1 MSAHPP
7 FQPFKLAAALGAAL
21 LALTACGGG
30 GDTPAVTAPA
40 PTVQAF
46 KTLGLVQ
53 PVVVG
58 HRGASGVL
66 PEHTIE
72 AYTRAIE
79 MGADFVEPDLVAT
92 KDGVLIAR
100 HEPNITSTTNV
111 ASLPQ
116 FASRRTTKKVD
127 GVDETGW
134 FASDFTL
141 AEIKTLGAVI
151 TDAERTKV
159 FDGLYKIPTLQ
170 EIIDLVKAR
179 RTATG
184 REIGIYPETKHPSF
198 HRQLGLGLE
207 DRLIASINAAGWN
220 SKTSPVFVQSFEPG
234 SLKEMRSK
242 GLNTRM
248 VQLIDADDYDLKTGA
263 LTYAAP
269 YDRPY
274 DWTLSGDTRLYSAMV
289 TPAGLA
295 EIKTYADGIGPWKPY
310 IVPVKA
316 TLDAT
321 SSIVDRNGDGQR
333 NYNDASSQPATAL
346 IDNAHKAGL
355 IVHAY
360 TFRNEQ
366 RRLTFD
372 LNRDPKAEYLLFYRL
387 GVDGLFSDFPDTA
400 VDARAAYLKELGR

>member
-7 FQPFKLAAALGAAL
+7 LQRFKLTAAFGVAL

-30 GDTPAVTAPA
+30 DDAPA
-40 PTVQAF
+40 AAAPTPTVLAF
-46 KTLGLVQ
+46 KTLGGGQPLV
-53 PVVVG
+53 VA

-66 PEHTIE
+66 PEHTLE
-72 AYTRAIE
+72 AYIRAIE
-79 MGADFVEPDLVAT
+79 MGADFIEPDLVAT

-111 ASLPQ
+111 ATLPR

-141 AEIKTLGAVI
+141 ADIKTLGAVI

-184 REIGIYPETKHPSF
+184 REIGIYPETKHPTF
-198 HRQLGLGLE
+198 HRQLGLE

-220 SKTSPVFVQSFEPG
+220 SKTSPVLVQSFEPG
-234 SLKEMRSK
+234 SLKEMHSK

-248 VQLIDADDYDLKTGA
+248 VQLIDADNYDLKTGA

-274 DWTLSGDTRLYSAMV
+274 DWTVSGDTRLFSAMV

-316 TLDAT
+316 TLDAAGN
-321 SSIVDRNGDGQR
+321 IVDRNGDGVR
-333 NYNDASSQPATAL
+333 NYNDASSQPPTAL

-372 LNRDPKAEYLLFYRL
+372 LNKDPKAEYLLFYRL
-387 GVDGLFSDFPDTA
+387 GLDGLFSDFPDTA
-400 VDARAAYLKELGR
+400 LEARAAYLKELGR

>member
-1 MSAHPP
+1 MSAHPS
-7 FQPFKLAAALGAAL
+7 FQPFKLASALSVAL

-30 GDTPAVTAPA
+30 DDTPAVVTPA

-53 PVVVG
+53 PLVVG

-151 TDAERTKV
+151 TDAERTKA

-179 RTATG
+179 RAATG
-184 REIGIYPETKHPSF
+184 REIGIYPETKHPTF
-198 HRQLGLGLE
+198 HRQLSLGLE
-207 DRLIASINAAGWN
+207 DKLIASINAAGWN

-234 SLKEMRSK
+234 SLKEMRAK

-274 DWTLSGDTRLYSAMV
+274 DWTVSGDTRLFSAMV

-316 TLDAT
+316 TLDAAGN
-321 SSIVDRNGDGQR
+321 IVDRNGDGVR

-366 RRLTFD
+366 RRLSFD
-372 LNRDPKAEYLLFYRL
+372 LNKDPKAEYLLFYRL
-387 GVDGLFSDFPDTA
+387 GLDGLFSDFPDTA
-400 VDARAAYLKELGR
+400 LDARAAYLKELGR

>member
-30 GDTPAVTAPA
+30 GDTPALAAPA

-111 ASLPQ
+111 ATLPQ

-179 RTATG
+179 RTTTG
-184 REIGIYPETKHPSF
+184 REIGIYPETKHPTF

-207 DRLIASINAAGWN
+207 DRLIAGINAAGWN

-263 LTYAAP
+263 LTFAAP

-274 DWTLSGDTRLYSAMV
+274 DWTLSGDTRLFSAMV

-316 TLDAT
+316 TLDAAGN
-321 SSIVDRNGDGQR
+321 IVDRNGDGVR

-372 LNRDPKAEYLLFYRL
+372 LNKDPKAEYLLFYRL

-400 VDARAAYLKELGR
+400 IDARATYLKELGR